1 MFRLIIIIPAYNEEK
16 TIAAVIREIP
26 RQIANV
32 SEVLV
37 LVSDDGSTDGTAKRA
52 QAGGADFVISHPNLG
67 LAFNFKTALEEA
79 LKLGADIIV
88 NIDAD
93 NQYNGR
99 EIPRLIAPILGADAD
114 IVLGDRQV
122 AKLSHM
128 PFGNKYGNMLGS
140 WFIRKLLGMNIID
153 ASTGF
158 RAFSRE
164 AALRLSV
171 MTRHTYTHETLIQAA
186 DQGLRMAQIPIE
198 FRKREGR
205 SRLIANLR
213 SHIVKTGLTILRTF
227 TVYKPL
233 RVMLSFGLTLF
244 LIGSFFII
252 RFFYFWWNGGGA
264 GHIQSLI
271 IAAVFMLIGFQTIV
285 LGLVASAIGWSRKM
299 LEEVLYRIKK
309 KEFGSGI
316 RNYE

>member
-1 MFRLIIIIPAYNEEK
+1 MSKLIIIIPAYNEEK
-16 TIAAVIREIP
+16 TIANVIREIP
-26 RQIANV
+26 RKICGI

-37 LVSDDGSTDGTAKRA
+37 LVSDDGSVDRTVEKAREA
-52 QAGGADFVISHPNLG
+52 GADFIISHPNLG

-93 NQYNGR
+93 NQYNGQ
-99 EIPRLIAPILGADAD
+99 EISRLIRPILERKAD

-122 AKLSHM
+122 ASLSHM
-128 PFGNKYGNMLGS
+128 PWGNKYGNMLGS

-233 RVMLSFGLTLF
+233 RVMLSFGLVLF
-244 LIGSFFII
+244 LIGTFFIL
-252 RFFYFWWNGGGA
+252 RFFYFWWTMGGA

-309 KEFGSGI
+309 QEFKS
-316 RNYE
+316 